1 MYIYIHIDGK
11 VQRERNQEG
20 GTKMKLRKYL
30 TYDLREINK
39 LQGHIYIYIYIA
51 IAI

>member
-30 TYDLREINK
+30 IYDLREIKK
-39 LQGHIYIYIYIA
+39 LQGHIYIYIWKYLI
-51 IAI
+51 